1 MAEIS
6 ELSPMMQ
13 SYMQTKNDY
22 KDCILFY
29 RLGDFYEMFY
39 DDAITASRELELTL
53 TSKANGTD
61 EKAKATVPNL
71 KGVTYEQAKNMLKS
85 KNLNISYSGNGIV
98 IAQDP
103 TASSEIEE
111 GSIVTVTLQAK
122 TSDYEN

>member
-1 MAEIS
+1 
-6 ELSPMMQ
+6 
-13 SYMQTKNDY
+13 
-22 KDCILFY
+22 
-29 RLGDFYEMFY
+29 
-39 DDAITASRELELTL
+39 
-53 TSKANGTD
+53 
-61 EKAKATVPNL
+61 
-71 KGVTYEQAKNMLKS
+71 MLKS